1 MGCTLRAPSIHHFPG
16 GDVSVS
22 IQGLSYS
29 WRKELHSP
37 DAHFCES
44 GTYRDVT
51 LPLLQTIDAN
61 NANISYLNG

>member
-1 MGCTLRAPSIHHFPG
+1 MHAASTEHTSLPRGRCICLNPG
-16 GDVSVS
+16 LIV
-22 IQGLSYS
+22 QLAEGLC
-29 WRKELHSP
+29 SP

-51 LPLLQTIDAN
+51 LTLLQTINAN